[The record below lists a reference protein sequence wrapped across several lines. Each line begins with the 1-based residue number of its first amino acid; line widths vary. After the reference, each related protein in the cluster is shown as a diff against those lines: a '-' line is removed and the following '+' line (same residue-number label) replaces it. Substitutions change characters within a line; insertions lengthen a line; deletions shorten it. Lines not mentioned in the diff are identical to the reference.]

1 MNPRRTSTKSKH
13 PDKIKKSSRIQKVE
27 ENQGAPGDLHHQ
39 IKSNDKDNQSSQGD
53 LENGSQTELSCFKKS
68 VESVPISNI
77 QHFSSIPDF
86 VDRTLSPHPI
96 IVITPSASQCI
107 DGWELIEEARQQG
120 EQQITCEIIHTNQ
133 DTEIDVALWKT
144 SVRMRPPGGTC
155 SYAESV
161 RNVRELFAMI
171 MASQEDPK
179 IYSHGGDR
187 RSQNFTDNNRED
199 NIPILLERR
208 LGKSAKTI
216 NQYFNHAK
224 FLDDFTL
231 EKFIRASSK
240 KVFFEKVQPKK
251 RMFIRDLKSDGSSDE
266 TITTKVSQKMASWFQ
281 EYQIT
286 GDISSDDI
294 DSDGNDGNSSEGN
307 AGEGNNSNN
316 NQSNTLKTFTPWQGR
331 DESDLQSTPSE
342 EDIKR
347 AIDTATIPIIRC
359 RNGFPMDL
367 ELLLNLIPEAIDH
380 LVQVNQMALFIR
392 NSKSNNKEV

>member
-1 MNPRRTSTKSKH
+1 
-13 PDKIKKSSRIQKVE
+13 
-27 ENQGAPGDLHHQ
+27 LHHQ
-39 IKSNDKDNQSSQGD
+39 SNDNDNQSSQGD

-77 QHFSSIPDF
+77 HHFSSIPDF

-107 DGWELIEEARQQG
+107 DGWELIEEARQKG
-120 EQQITCEIIHTNQ
+120 EQQITCEIIHTSQ
-133 DTEIDVALWKT
+133 DSEIDIALWKT

-171 MASQEDPK
+171 KASQEDPK

-208 LGKSAKTI
+208 LGKSVKTI
-216 NQYFNHAK
+216 NKYLNHSE
-224 FLDDFTL
+224 FLDDNTL
-231 EKFIRASSK
+231 ELLIRASSK

-251 RMFIRDLKSDGSSDE
+251 RMLVRDLKCDGCSDE
-266 TITTKVSQKMASWFQ
+266 TITNDVSQKMTSWLQ
-281 EYQIT
+281 EYQST

-294 DSDGNDGNSSEGN
+294 DSDGNDLEGSNGN

-316 NQSNTLKTFTPWQGR
+316 QSNTLKTFSPWQGR
-331 DESDLQSTPSE
+331 DESDLPITPSE

-380 LVQVNQMALFIR
+380 LVQVNQMAMFIR
-392 NSKSNNKEV
+392 NSKSNIKEV